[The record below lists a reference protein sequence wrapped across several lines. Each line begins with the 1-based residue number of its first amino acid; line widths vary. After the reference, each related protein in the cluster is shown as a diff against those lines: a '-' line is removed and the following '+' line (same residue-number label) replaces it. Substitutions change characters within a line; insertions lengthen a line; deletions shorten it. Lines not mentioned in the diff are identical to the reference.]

1 VFETCACLHT
11 MTSSRRQIVAWL
23 RTTAMLGISLTRR
36 AVSCVSRSVPSSS
49 LVRNLLRPLSTARLE
64 ESSSASS
71 DEKAVVHAAF
81 TSDMRPP
88 GDTSRKW
95 VKVDEL
101 GRAYATGRRK
111 TAVARVWIWPTKE
124 DKLAEVRINR
134 KSLSSFFGGHWVHR
148 HTVLAPF
155 FETATAGRFSVM
167 ATVKGGGISG
177 QAEAVRHGIATAM
190 QGLDASLRPVLK
202 SAGFMTRDARV
213 RERKKPG
220 QKGARKKFA
229 WVKR

>member
-1 VFETCACLHT
+1 
-11 MTSSRRQIVAWL
+11 M
-23 RTTAMLGISLTRR
+23 
-36 AVSCVSRSVPSSS
+36 
-49 LVRNLLRPLSTARLE
+49 
-64 ESSSASS
+64 
-71 DEKAVVHAAF
+71 HAAF

-111 TAVARVWIWPTKE
+111 TAVARVWVWPTKE
-124 DKLAEVRINR
+124 DKLAEVRINQ

-155 FETATAGRFSVM
+155 FEMATAGRFSVM

>member
-1 VFETCACLHT
+1 
-11 MTSSRRQIVAWL
+11 
-23 RTTAMLGISLTRR
+23 
-36 AVSCVSRSVPSSS
+36 
-49 LVRNLLRPLSTARLE
+49 
-64 ESSSASS
+64 
-71 DEKAVVHAAF
+71 
-81 TSDMRPP
+81 MRPP

-95 VKVDEL
+95 VKYDEAT

-111 TAVARVWIWPTKE
+111 MAVARVWVWETPE
-124 DKLAEVRINR
+124 GQEASVSINR
-134 KSLSSFFGGHWVHR
+134 MTLSRFFGGHWVQR

-155 FETATAGRFSVM
+155 FETDTAGKYSVL
-167 ATVKGGGISG
+167 ATVKGGGING

-190 QGLDASLRPVLK
+190 QGLDASLRSPLK
-202 SAGFMTRDARV
+202 VAGFMKRDPRQ

>member
-1 VFETCACLHT
+1 
-11 MTSSRRQIVAWL
+11 M
-23 RTTAMLGISLTRR
+23 
-36 AVSCVSRSVPSSS
+36 
-49 LVRNLLRPLSTARLE
+49 
-64 ESSSASS
+64 
-71 DEKAVVHAAF
+71 KAIAAF

-95 VKVDEL
+95 VKVDPL

-111 TAVARVWIWPTKE
+111 AAVARVWVWPSE
-124 DKLAEVRINR
+124 DCELATVRIN
-134 KSLSSFFGGHWVHR
+134 KTNLSSFFGGHWVHR
-148 HTVLAPF
+148 HTVLSPF
-155 FETATAGRFSVM
+155 FVTDTAGQYNVM

-190 QGLDASLRPVLK
+190 QGLDATLRPVLK
-202 SAGFMTRDARV
+202 KAGFMTRDARV